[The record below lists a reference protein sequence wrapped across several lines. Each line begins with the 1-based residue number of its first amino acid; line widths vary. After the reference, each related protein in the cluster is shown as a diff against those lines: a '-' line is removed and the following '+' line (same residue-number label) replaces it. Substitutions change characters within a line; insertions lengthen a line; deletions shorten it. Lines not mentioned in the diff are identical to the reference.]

1 MYKLMKT
8 ESELG
13 ITIPFPKVQKRV
25 AESTRA
31 SGRTLCR
38 ISKEGEIV
46 ETDVTMAFSTP
57 RKL

>member
-1 MYKLMKT
+1 MKT